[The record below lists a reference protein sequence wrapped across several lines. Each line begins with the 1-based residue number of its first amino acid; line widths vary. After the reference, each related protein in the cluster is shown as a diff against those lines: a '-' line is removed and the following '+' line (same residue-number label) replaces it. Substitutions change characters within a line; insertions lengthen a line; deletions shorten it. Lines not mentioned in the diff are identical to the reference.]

1 MTKMIPTDNAAFL
14 NAFGMIVGG
23 DTGLNASARRV
34 EIVRIAQSTSGSD
47 VDYVAE
53 EVPIALVYN
62 GISHAVMM
70 ATPAQLEE
78 FGIGFSLAEG
88 IVADLSEIYG
98 IEVTEGCRGG
108 KNIELTIASEN
119 FWKLKEYRR
128 SMTGRTGCGICGV
141 ESLEGAVRPTPRV
154 PFTQTFD
161 LQHYERALNYLHE
174 IEELGRLTGATHA
187 AAWVNV
193 DGSLAGGAEDALR
206 ALQGV
211 GVHAAREHLARRR
224 NHGVVGAG
232 ETRDG
237 VEEDD
242 DVALAF
248 GKALGLLDD
257 HFGHLD
263 VTGGGFVEGGGD
275 DLGLDGAL
283 HFGHFLGT
291 FVDEED
297 EESDVGVV
305 GDDRVGDVL
314 HQDRFAG
321 LRRSDDQGALA
332 LADRGDH
339 VDDAAREVL
348 VAAHVTLEHEMLVRE
363 ERRQVLEQH
372 AVLDALGRQAVDGVD
387 AHECEVAFAV
397 LGRADLAFD
406 RVAGVKIEAA
416 DLRRRNVNIF
426 RAG

>member
-53 EVPIALVYN
+53 EVP
-62 GISHAVMM
+62 
-70 ATPAQLEE
+70 
-78 FGIGFSLAEG
+78 LAEG

-193 DGSLAGGAEDALR
+193 D
-206 ALQGV
+206 
-211 GVHAAREHLARRR
+211 
-224 NHGVVGAG
+224 
-232 ETRDG
+232 
-237 VEEDD
+237 
-242 DVALAF
+242 
-248 GKALGLLDD
+248 
-257 HFGHLD
+257 
-263 VTGGGFVEGGGD
+263 
-275 DLGLDGAL
+275 
-283 HFGHFLGT
+283 
-291 FVDEED
+291 
-297 EESDVGVV
+297 
-305 GDDRVGDVL
+305 
-314 HQDRFAG
+314 
-321 LRRSDDQGALA
+321 
-332 LADRGDH
+332 
-339 VDDAAREVL
+339 
-348 VAAHVTLEHEMLVRE
+348 
-363 ERRQVLEQH
+363 
-372 AVLDALGRQAVDGVD
+372 
-387 AHECEVAFAV
+387 
-397 LGRADLAFD
+397 
-406 RVAGVKIEAA
+406 
-416 DLRRRNVNIF
+416 
-426 RAG
+426 